1 MGLLNKVE
9 NNQFSIKLYDK
20 RHYFSFSMVRMPYL
34 RSNIPSKL
42 FYSTRGSEISRTI
55 TITSSKPIFL
65 MNSKKL
71 VTRMGW
77 QGGRI
82 KIFCHTLAKVFG
94 RHFQTFQKF
103 FPTYAIL
110 QNY

>member
-1 MGLLNKVE
+1 
-9 NNQFSIKLYDK
+9 
-20 RHYFSFSMVRMPYL
+20 
-34 RSNIPSKL
+34 
-42 FYSTRGSEISRTI
+42 
-55 TITSSKPIFL
+55 

-71 VTRMGW
+71 VTRMGK